1 MTSLIDSQAA
11 FKARAKEL
19 NVQADVMQGL
29 EGNGFGALSTLAF
42 CCQSSPGQNITDDQL
57 QDFLN
62 NLGLTRVP
70 LAQLAILKR
79 LIFEAHTLIIHSL
92 KDKVEATDQAPV
104 RKLNAAEQDD
114 RITKQAARLAG
125 VRMKGELEVAHCVI
139 DAVNHQLEQRQLKY
153 LAPHKRIKRETELT
167 GSKPQQRIFLDNGS
181 LAVKDQE
188 LHLTCDA
195 STELQAFHALQMR
208 ALAYDACN
216 RLTYDVSMEW
226 IHYLFEHLHRDSAP
240 GYKPDLTAILRAD
253 RQAWIVMAEQ
263 CHDFGLQAD
272 GSLPLDQLLS
282 SLKTHPDVAFNLLPR
297 PNMRTVSGAS
307 VDTKEKEKDSPSPS
321 GHKGKGKSKGKS
333 KGKGKTRRTPMP
345 SALQGQWS
353 ATSTRQPI
361 CLITTSATDAP
372 KPQQVESAPKGFMC
386 AVNPNVGRSTLPR
399 IIPAQSDYL
408 HPPLQGRPFRN
419 FSQLSFLQ
427 AAQGSL
433 PVFAHSVCA
442 RVLELIITFPK
453 PFAAQF

>member
-1 MTSLIDSQAA
+1 M
-11 FKARAKEL
+11 
-19 NVQADVMQGL
+19 QADVMQGL
-29 EGNGFGALSTLAF
+29 EGNGFST
-42 CCQSSPGQNITDDQL
+42 PGQNITDDQL

-62 NLGLTRVP
+62 NLGWTRVP

-79 LIFEAHTLIIHSL
+79 LIFEAHAMIIHSL

-226 IHYLFEHLHRDSAP
+226 IHYLFEHLHRDSAS
-240 GYKPDLTAILRAD
+240 
-253 RQAWIVMAEQ
+253 
-263 CHDFGLQAD
+263 GL
-272 GSLPLDQLLS
+272 
-282 SLKTHPDVAFNLLPR
+282 
-297 PNMRTVSGAS
+297 
-307 VDTKEKEKDSPSPS
+307 
-321 GHKGKGKSKGKS
+321 
-333 KGKGKTRRTPMP
+333 
-345 SALQGQWS
+345 
-353 ATSTRQPI
+353 
-361 CLITTSATDAP
+361 
-372 KPQQVESAPKGFMC
+372 
-386 AVNPNVGRSTLPR
+386 
-399 IIPAQSDYL
+399 
-408 HPPLQGRPFRN
+408 
-419 FSQLSFLQ
+419 
-427 AAQGSL
+427 
-433 PVFAHSVCA
+433 
-442 RVLELIITFPK
+442 
-453 PFAAQF
+453 